1 MQQHHGSPNAAFSR
15 KRPAYIFTCGT
26 ATPLNSAE
34 NVGIAVLDGDTI
46 TVCLFSLESTSP
58 ERKGGMHASALQ
70 RQSPRRGF
78 WCAGRHARS
87 RRAILALCFG
97 LLGSGATAA
106 DLEDAAKLFRTGKYE
121 DCAKAVELGI
131 ENDGWSEPWRH
142 LAIKTELAR
151 GRDKEAIAALEEALL
166 RFPASISL
174 HLLGS
179 QVYRQSGHAPEAA
192 VELDTLAN
200 LIQNSPRRYST
211 AEGLVTIGRF
221 FLLRGADARKVLDQ
235 FYDVVTK
242 QAPDFLEAYFATA
255 EMALDK
261 EDYALASETLRKA
274 PKAAAVDP
282 RFHCLMARALAND
295 DRPGAAKELTE
306 ALKINPKH
314 VDSLLLVADEL
325 IDRESYPEAD
335 KALKQAFEVNPR
347 EPRAFAY
354 QAVLAHLRNDSA
366 GETAARKKAL
376 ERWEANPEVDHLI
389 GRKLSQKYR
398 FAEGSERQKQALLLD
413 SEYQPAKL
421 QLCQDLLRLGEE
433 ADGWKIAAE
442 IFSKDGYNV
451 VAYNLVTLRDR
462 LAGFRTLEGE
472 GFIVRME
479 SREADLYGSR
489 VLALLK
495 RARETLVKKYGVAL
509 KEPVIVEVF
518 PQQKEFA
525 VRTFGLPGAEG
536 LLGVC
541 FGRVVTARSPASQ
554 ADHPSNWEAVLW
566 HEFCH
571 VVTLGKTRNKMP
583 RWLSEGIS
591 VYEEGQEDRTWATAF
606 DPRYRVLILSDGLK
620 PLSSLSSAFLT
631 AKTPLDVQFAYFESA
646 LAVEFLIE
654 QFGLPTLKGL
664 LDDLGAGTALNQALP
679 IRTKKTLDQIDGEFA
694 RFARERAESVA
705 PGATWEEPDLPVDA
719 DSSVVKAWLDKHP
732 KSFWGLKRFGASL
745 VVEGKWAQAKDV
757 LERLKAIYPEYVGPE
772 NAYLLL
778 AMVYKRLPDPVAE
791 RKILEELAM
800 RDGDANPA
808 YLRLMEVADS
818 AGDWRSLS
826 ENARRSLAV
835 NPLIP
840 APFRGLAHASERLGA
855 REDAIA
861 AYRALAILDDTD
873 PAGVR
878 YHLASLLRQAGKPQE
893 ARREVLKSLEQAPRF
908 REAHQLLLELLESEK
923 PVPPTPKD
931 SPVH

>member
-1 MQQHHGSPNAAFSR
+1 
-15 KRPAYIFTCGT
+15 
-26 ATPLNSAE
+26 
-34 NVGIAVLDGDTI
+34 
-46 TVCLFSLESTSP
+46 
-58 ERKGGMHASALQ
+58 MHASALQ
-70 RQSPRRGF
+70 RQSSRSGF
-78 WCAGRHARS
+78 WSARS
-87 RRAILALCFG
+87 PGRSWKAIFSLCAC
-97 LLGSGATAA
+97 LLGTAATAA
-106 DLEDAAKLFRTGKYE
+106 DLEDAEKLFRTGKYE
-121 DCAKAVELGI
+121 ECAKAVELGI
-131 ENDGWSEPWRH
+131 ENDGWSERWRH
-142 LAIKTELAR
+142 LAIKAELAR
-151 GRDKEAIAALEEALL
+151 GRDKEAVAALEEALV

-179 QVYRQSGHAPEAA
+179 QVYRQSGHAGESAL
-192 VELDTLAN
+192 ELETLAN
-200 LIQNSPRRYST
+200 LFQNSPRRYST

-221 FLLRGADARKVLDQ
+221 FLLRGSDARKVLDQ

-242 QAPDFLEAYFATA
+242 QAPEFVEVYFATA

-261 EDYALASETLRKA
+261 EDYALAAETLRKA
-274 PKAAAVDP
+274 PKAAAADP

-295 DRPGAAKELTE
+295 DRPGAAKALSE
-306 ALKINPKH
+306 ALKINPRH

-325 IDRESYPEAD
+325 IDRESYTEAE
-335 KALKQAFEVNPR
+335 KVLKQVLEVNPR

-354 QAVLAHLRNDSA
+354 QAVLAHLRNDAA
-366 GETAARKKAL
+366 GALDARKKAL
-376 ERWEANPEVDHLI
+376 ERWDANPEVDHLI

-398 FAEGSERQKQALLLD
+398 FAEGSGRQKQALFLD
-413 SEYQPAKL
+413 PEYQPAKL

-433 ADGWKIAAE
+433 TDGWKLAAE

-472 GFIVRME
+472 GLIVRME
-479 SREADLYGSR
+479 AREAELYGSR
-489 VLALLK
+489 VLVLLK
-495 RARETLVKKYGVAL
+495 RARKTLVEKYGVAL

-554 ADHPSNWEAVLW
+554 GEHVSNWEAVLW

-606 DPRYRVLILSDGLK
+606 DPRYRALILAGGLK

-654 QFGLPTLKGL
+654 RFGLPTLKGL
-664 LDDLGAGTALNQALP
+664 LDDLGAGMALNDVLP
-679 IRTKKTLDQIDGEFA
+679 NRTKMTLSQIDAEFG
-694 RFARERAESVA
+694 RFALTIAEKIA
-705 PGATWEEPDLPVDA
+705 PGATWEEVELPVDA
-719 DSSVVKAWLDKHP
+719 DSTVIKAWLDKHP
-732 KSFWGLKRFGASL
+732 KSFWGLKRLGASL
-745 VVEGKWAQAKDV
+745 VVEGKWVQAKDV
-757 LERLKAIYPEYVGPE
+757 LERLKAIYPEYVGPD

-778 AMVYKRLPDPVAE
+778 ATVYKRLSDTGAE
-791 RKILEELAM
+791 RKVLEELAM
-800 RDGDANPA
+800 RDGDATPA
-808 YLRLMEVADS
+808 YVRLMEMAVA
-818 AGDWRSLS
+818 ARDWRALG
-826 ENARRSLAV
+826 ENARRLLAV

-840 APFRGLAHASERLGA
+840 VPFRGLARASEELGA
-855 REDAIA
+855 RDEAIG
-861 AYRALAILDDTD
+861 AYRALALLDDTD
-873 PAGVR
+873 PASVH
-878 YHLASLLRQAGKPQE
+878 YHLASLLRQSGEPRE

-908 REAHQLLLELLESEK
+908 REAHELLLELVESER
-923 PVPPTPKD
+923 PAPATTKD
-931 SPVH
+931 NPAHKQR